1 MKKLK
6 AIILSLAITVCA
18 MTCSA
23 QTSLAVRADSAYNS
37 EDYTLAARLYQQ
49 AIDNDGISSELY
61 YNLGNAFFRQGK
73 LGKAIINYERAL
85 KIDPSNSDAETNL
98 NFVKTRITDA
108 PEDDSSFLSNLHSSI
123 VSTFSPDAWAWL
135 TFLVFLV
142 LCGTIALYIFSGNI
156 MLRKTGFF
164 GGFVVLIIFVYLLV
178 VSSQTARAPFTH
190 DTAVVIVPTTN
201 LSSTPRTPKNKTEK
215 TVSIHEGTKVEI
227 VDSVLTP
234 DDPVAG
240 KWYDVKINN
249 STRAWVNAADVE
261 KI

>member
-1 MKKLK
+1 MKLK
-6 AIILSLAITVCA
+6 TIILSLVISISAVTG
-18 MTCSA
+18 SA
-23 QTSLAVRADSAYNS
+23 QASDAVRADSAYNS
-37 EDYTLAARLYQQ
+37 EDYALAATLYQQ
-49 AIDNDGISSELY
+49 AIDQEGVSSELY
-61 YNLGNAFFRQGK
+61 YNLGNTYFRQGK

-85 KIDPSNSDAETNL
+85 KLDPSNSDAETNL
-98 NFVKTRITDA
+98 RFVKTRITDA

-123 VSTFSPDAWAWL
+123 VSAFSPDGWAWL
-135 TFLVFLV
+135 TFLVFLI
-142 LCGTIALYIFSGNI
+142 LCSTAALYIFSGNV

-164 GGFVVLIIFVYLLV
+164 GGIVVLVVFVYFLV
-178 VSSQTARAPFTH
+178 ISAQTARDPLTH
-190 DTAVVIVPTTN
+190 DTAVVTVPTTN

-215 TVSIHEGTKVEI
+215 TVPIHEGTKVTI

-249 STRAWVNAADVE
+249 STRAWVNADDVE

>member
-1 MKKLK
+1 MKLK
-6 AIILSLAITVCA
+6 AIILFIAITA
-18 MTCSA
+18 GIMTGDA
-23 QTSLAVRADSAYNS
+23 QSSTAVKADSAYNN
-37 EDYTLAARLYQQ
+37 EDYILAAQLYQQ
-49 AIDNDGISSELY
+49 AIDSEGLSSELY
-61 YNLGNAFFRQGK
+61 YNLGNSYFRQGK

-135 TFLVFLV
+135 TFVVFLV

-164 GGFVVLIIFVYLLV
+164 GGFVVLIVFIYLMV
-178 VSSQTARAPFTH
+178 ISSQTSRAPFTH

-215 TVSIHEGTKVEI
+215 TVSVHEGTKVEI

-240 KWYDVKINN
+240 KWYNVKINN